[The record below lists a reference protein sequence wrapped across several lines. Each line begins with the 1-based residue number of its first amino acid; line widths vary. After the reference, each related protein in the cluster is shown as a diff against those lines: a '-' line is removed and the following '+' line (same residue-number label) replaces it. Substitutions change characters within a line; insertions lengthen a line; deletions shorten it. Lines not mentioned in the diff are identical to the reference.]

1 MHSSKHYFF
10 AEIFLK
16 QVNICLYHH
25 SKSTHQLLVYIRTYI
40 FIYIYIYIRTNTYIC
55 MITTTSYM
63 KYLVLFQILSG
74 ILRQS
79 YPNQLRSNWV
89 RQWVMW
95 WWLGGVVISVA
106 YTMNLIAF
114 LTVPKKVERIETIDQ
129 LAASELRYSTTIKI
143 SISLYTL

>member
-1 MHSSKHYFF
+1 
-10 AEIFLK
+10 
-16 QVNICLYHH
+16 
-25 SKSTHQLLVYIRTYI
+25 
-40 FIYIYIYIRTNTYIC
+40 

-114 LTVPKKVERIETIDQ
+114 LTVPMKVERIETIDQ